1 MSMVPRVA
9 RRIGRFALRT
19 VLLVLVPLAA
29 AAIGIY
35 IYAESGRHV
44 TTENAYIKSNII
56 AISSDVSGRV
66 EWVGVEDSTLVR
78 KGQILFRLDQQPFK
92 IALDR
97 SEAELDLVRM
107 QVEHLRADYH
117 EAVTQVVTEEERVK
131 FLTRQLSRHKKLM
144 DRKLGSEQA
153 YDVAAHDLSLAKR
166 QVRVLRQRVQR
177 ALQSLGGNH
186 DIKVEEHARFLRA
199 RAERD
204 QAAIAWADTSIEAP
218 VDGIV
223 SNMKLQAGEYV
234 EDGDAVFAIIENGK
248 VWVEA
253 NLKETQLTHVL
264 QGQSASITVDA
275 YPGVEWP
282 ATVDAIAPATGA
294 EFSVLPP
301 QNATGNW
308 VKVVQ
313 RIPVLLDVEQPPKG
327 NPLRAGM
334 TVTVAIDTER
344 ERTMP
349 ASFRAWFDDDVFTQV
364 RTVGRNLR
372 ASTGFVS
379 SAQAAGGG

>member
-1 MSMVPRVA
+1 
-9 RRIGRFALRT
+9 
-19 VLLVLVPLAA
+19 
-29 AAIGIY
+29 
-35 IYAESGRHV
+35 
-44 TTENAYIKSNII
+44 
-56 AISSDVSGRV
+56 
-66 EWVGVEDSTLVR
+66 
-78 KGQILFRLDQQPFK
+78 
-92 IALDR
+92 
-97 SEAELDLVRM
+97 
-107 QVEHLRADYH
+107 
-117 EAVTQVVTEEERVK
+117 
-131 FLTRQLSRHKKLM
+131 
-144 DRKLGSEQA
+144 
-153 YDVAAHDLSLAKR
+153 
-166 QVRVLRQRVQR
+166 
-177 ALQSLGGNH
+177 
-186 DIKVEEHARFLRA
+186 
-199 RAERD
+199 
-204 QAAIAWADTSIEAP
+204 
-218 VDGIV
+218 
-223 SNMKLQAGEYV
+223 MKLQAGEYV
-234 EDGDAVFAIIENGK
+234 EEGDAVFTIIENGK

-349 ASFRAWFDDDVFTQV
+349 VSLQAWFDDDVFTQV
-364 RTVGRNLR
+364 RTFGRSLR